1 MKEYFNLT
9 RSIELRDIDL
19 LGWRMLRKGLSRLK
33 QGISTAL
40 TGALEMLKN
49 PQDLTSNVPTPFGL
63 FDKMIGNSSEGSSS
77 NKMPSSMGGSGAS
90 GASSPSKKP
99 SFGGASNNILPTGNL
114 PKSSSQSN
122 PQQAQAQRSAQDNER
137 LRRLMQQQ
145 QTQQQQQQ
153 LQAAQR
159 Q

>member
-9 RSIELRDIDL
+9 RSIEFRDIDL

-99 SFGGASNNILPTGNL
+99 SFGGASNFPTGNL
-114 PKSSSQSN
+114 PKSASQPN

-153 LQAAQR
+153 LQTAQR

>member
-99 SFGGASNNILPTGNL
+99 SFGGASNNILPS
-114 PKSSSQSN
+114 PKKSSST
-122 PQQAQAQRSAQDNER
+122 PQNSSVPINRDLLNQFSQRQNIQQIQEQAK
-137 LRRLMQQQ
+137 
-145 QTQQQQQQ
+145 QQQQ